1 MHIRYEVNADVFTIT
16 FRDVRIEE
24 SDEIT
29 PNVIADF
36 GENGEV
42 VGLEVLSASQVIENL
57 DDVRY
62 EKMA

>member
-1 MHIRYEVNADVFTIT
+1 MKIKYDPDVDALTIT
-16 FRDVRIEE
+16 FRNVRIEE

-36 GENGEV
+36 GEDGEV

>member
-1 MHIRYEVNADVFTIT
+1 MKIKYDPDVDALTIT

-36 GENGEV
+36 GEDGEV
-42 VGLEVLSASQVIENL
+42 VGLEVLSASHVIE
-57 DDVRY
+57 DVENVRF
-62 EKMA
+62 EKSA